1 MSAKKTPLLRSTV
14 YTLSVSVPGIRQK
27 ARAAGRSDHLY
38 MDIKGYLK
46 NKRDVVDRA
55 LEKIVP
61 PSATYPPRVFDA
73 MRYSLFAG
81 GKRIRPIL
89 AIAAAESLGAADAGL
104 MPIAGALE
112 LIHTYSLV
120 HDDLPAMDN
129 DDLRR
134 GRPTCHKVYGDAI
147 AILAGDGLLNLA
159 FEVLTDPRR
168 LKSVPA
174 NRMLAIT
181 ADIAHASGVFG
192 MVGGQVVDMESEGKD
207 VDFPTLEYIHTHK
220 TGALLRASV
229 RAGAL
234 YGRASAKRLR
244 ALTRYGEFAGLAFQI
259 ADDILDITG
268 TEEEIGKD
276 VGSDLEKGK
285 KTFPSF
291 YGLEESRRRAREV
304 SERAVAALADF
315 DRKADPLRELAKY
328 IVTRVN

>member
-1 MSAKKTPLLRSTV
+1 MGMREGLSLYATYSLPSTF
-14 YTLSVSVPGIRQK
+14 SIRP
-27 ARAAGRSDHLY
+27 
-38 MDIKGYLK
+38 MDIKAYLS
-46 NKRDVVDRA
+46 NKREIVDAA
-55 LEKIVP
+55 LEALVP
-61 PSATYPPRVFDA
+61 PATTFPPRVVEA

-81 GKRIRPIL
+81 GKRVRPIL
-89 AIAAAESLGAADAGL
+89 AIASAEALGAKSAGL
-104 MPIAGALE
+104 LPIAGALE

-147 AILAGDGLLNLA
+147 AILAGDGLLNMA
-159 FEVLTDPRR
+159 FEVLSDPKR
-168 LKSVPA
+168 LKTVPPA
-174 NRMLAIT
+174 RMVAI
-181 ADIAHASGVFG
+181 IREISRASGIFG

-220 TGALLRASV
+220 TGALIRASV

-234 YGRASAKRLR
+234 YGRAGEKRLK
-244 ALTRYGEFAGLAFQI
+244 ALTRYGEYVGLAFQI

-276 VGSDLEKGK
+276 VGSDLKKGK

-304 SERAVAALADF
+304 SDRAVLVLKEF
-315 DRKADPLRELAKY
+315 DKKADPLRELARY